1 MKKRFA
7 SLLLLSLLLLLSAC
21 GAQQPATDKGQG
33 SPDSSAP
40 ATEETALHF
49 ALGEPLLFEEE
60 YTADDGATLLTVS
73 FELPQLELRTE
84 SGARYELPTTANTAD
99 TQPREVAVR
108 DKFNTEM
115 ARELESRKALT
126 AEILDMAREHY
137 ESVDADYLPYWGG
150 YLESLSID
158 EVYLT
163 DGLVSVR
170 GTGDSYYGGAHPM
183 GGAFTRS
190 FDLTSGEFLTLD
202 YLDFAPSDMT
212 ALGETLT
219 HTLALYI
226 LDEIDAEGLASEY
239 YEDYYSYI
247 FDLAANANFCFT
259 EAGMTVLFDPYVIA
273 PYAAGPQEFTVPY
286 EVFYNALDAHTQS
299 LLEVSRDALVLA
311 DYRYAETLWSWFYL
325 TGAPI
330 DTGAPV
336 ATVDDDVY
344 ARVSCGDLDS
354 LESLRALLCTRLSAE
369 VADEWLGTGRFIEV
383 NGGLYTLF
391 ADNVIGTELGG
402 EAFAVE
408 WTDATSG
415 TLTQTLNVQ
424 HFDEASGSFV
434 LTGETET
441 FESPFTLT
449 DGHAVFSAF
458 PCPW

>member
-21 GAQQPATDKGQG
+21 GAQQPFADKGQDA
-33 SPDSSAP
+33 PDASAP
-40 ATEETALHF
+40 AAEESALHF
-49 ALGEPLLFEEE
+49 ALAEPLRFEEE
-60 YTADDGATLLTVS
+60 YTADDGATLLTVF

-84 SGARYELPTTANTAD
+84 SGARYELPITTNTAA

-108 DKFNTEM
+108 DTFNAEM
-115 ARELESRKALT
+115 AREFESRKALT
-126 AEILDMAREHY
+126 TEILDMAREHY

-150 YLESLSID
+150 YLESLTID
-158 EVYLT
+158 ETYLT
-163 DGLVSVR
+163 DGLVSIR
-170 GTGDSYYGGAHPM
+170 CTADSYYGGAHPM
-183 GGAFTRS
+183 SGAHTRS
-190 FDLTSGEFLTLD
+190 FDLTSREFLTLD

-226 LDEIDAEGLASEY
+226 LDEIDEEGLAAEY

-259 EAGMTVLFDPYVIA
+259 DAGMTILFDPYVIA

-299 LLEVSRDALVLA
+299 LLDVSRDTVVLA

-344 ARVSCGDLDS
+344 VRVACGGLDS

-369 VADEWLGTGRFIEV
+369 VADEWLGTGRFIEA

-391 ADNVIGTELGG
+391 ADGSRGTELGG
-402 EAFAVE
+402 ERFVVE
-408 WTDATSG
+408 WTDETSG
-415 TLTQTLNVQ
+415 TLVQTLNVQ
-424 HFDEASGSFV
+424 HFDEASGSYV

-441 FESPFTLT
+441 FESPFTLG